1 MTPRVLV
8 IAGLDPTGGAGLTAD
23 LAVLRRANVAGV
35 VAATAITVQ
44 DAGGVR
50 STVAM
55 SGAFVAETV
64 RMLADR
70 GRLDAVKIGMLAT
83 REIVDAVARSLRTIP
98 HGPVVLDPV
107 LVSGTGVPLLEDAG
121 VQALLADLVPQSDVL
136 TPNVPEAARLTG
148 SSPDTTAE
156 EHRAQVLRARGARA
170 VLLKGGHRIGEPDDV
185 WVDAER
191 TIRLYGRRLGD
202 GRIHGAGCA
211 LASWIAAGL
220 ALGFDGLAAARRAK
234 AEVAQAIESAEVAF
248 NGVRYLRW

>member
-23 LAVLRRANVAGV
+23 LSVLRRANVAGV
-35 VAATAITVQ
+35 AAVTAVTVQ

-55 SGAFVAETV
+55 SGGVVAETV
-64 RMLADR
+64 RMLADH

-83 REIVDAVARSLRTIP
+83 REVVDAVAYSLRSIP

-107 LVSGTGVPLLEDAG
+107 LASGTGVPLLEDTG
-121 VQALLADLVPQSDVL
+121 VEALLADLVPQSDVL
-136 TPNVPEAARLTG
+136 TPNVSEAARLTG
-148 SSPDTTAE
+148 SSAHATDDLQ
-156 EHRAQVLRARGARA
+156 RAHALRARGARA
-170 VLLKGGHRIGEPDDV
+170 VLLKGGHREGEPDDV
-185 WVDAER
+185 WADAER
-191 TIRLYGRRLGD
+191 TIRLCGRRLGD

-220 ALGFDGLAAARRAK
+220 ALGLDGLAAARRAK
-234 AEVAQAIESAEVAF
+234 AEVAQAIESADVAS